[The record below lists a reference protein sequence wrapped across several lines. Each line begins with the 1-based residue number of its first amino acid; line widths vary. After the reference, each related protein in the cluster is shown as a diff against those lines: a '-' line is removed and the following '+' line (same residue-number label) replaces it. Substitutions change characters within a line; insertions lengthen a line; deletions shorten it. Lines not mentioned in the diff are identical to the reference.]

1 MMMKLTSF
9 WCLRMAL
16 VMVTLI
22 LFLGASNLFAQGR
35 TSEAREYGLKNPY
48 PREQSPEQHSSGS
61 MTAFTRSTDTRVER
75 ALQQAESARSA
86 SPPRYQEAA
95 DAFRFAAFYDP
106 KEVRAYF
113 GLGYVYFVQG
123 RYAEAAEAY
132 KKAMAAQP
140 SLPEGHYDL
149 GVTYVHLNEK
159 QKALSEARILERL
172 KSKFAV
178 RLSELATR

>member
-22 LFLGASNLFAQGR
+22 LFLGANLFAQGR

-123 RYAEAAEAY
+123 RYAEA
-132 KKAMAAQP
+132 
-140 SLPEGHYDL
+140 
-149 GVTYVHLNEK
+149 
-159 QKALSEARILERL
+159 
-172 KSKFAV
+172 
-178 RLSELATR
+178 